1 MIHVMSVPEMILR
14 RINGLFPLP
23 VHPFNLRAEGRK
35 SYAEWQ
41 FERALQTLEYFN
53 DAADIEEMFK
63 DNTVL
68 DIGCGAGGKTLY
80 YAMQK
85 VRKIYGVDIVEK
97 YIEEAK
103 SLAKTK
109 GVENIEFLITD
120 EDRLPFECGFFDTI
134 IVNDT
139 FEHMKYPDRMLEEC
153 HRVLKPAGRL
163 YISFPPYNHPYGAHV
178 SDVIGIPWV
187 HLLFS
192 ERTIINAYKRLVSVL
207 PDGEERIRLR
217 ISKSESGGERIS
229 YINRMTIRKCRR
241 CINKTPF
248 NMVYF
253 KLVPLRPF
261 LQFCVYIPF
270 LREYVCRMVVAVLE
284 KQN

>member
-1 MIHVMSVPEMILR
+1 MSVPEVILR

-35 SYAEWQ
+35 SYVEWQ
-41 FERALQTLEYFN
+41 FEKALETLKYFN

-63 DNTVL
+63 GNTVL

-85 VRKIYGVDIVEK
+85 VSKIYGVDIVGN

-109 GVENIEFLITD
+109 GLDNIEFLRTD
-120 EDRLPFECGFFDTI
+120 EDRLPFECGFFDAI

-163 YISFPPYNHPYGAHV
+163 YINFPPYNHPYGAHV
-178 SDVIGIPWV
+178 SDAIGIPWV

-192 ERTIINAYKRLVSVL
+192 ERTIINVYKKLVSVL

-217 ISKSESGGERIS
+217 ISKNRLGEERIS
-229 YINRMTIRKCRR
+229 YINRMTIRKCRYY
-241 CINKTPF
+241 IKKTPF
-248 NMVYF
+248 NVVYF
-253 KLVPLRPF
+253 KLIPLRTF
-261 LQFCVYIPF
+261 LQFCMCVPF
-270 LREYVCRMVVAVLE
+270 IREYLCRMVVAVLE
-284 KQN
+284 KQD